1 MKFVGYKHVGE
12 VRKLQTDNPNTDDIY
27 MVIDDEEPGAVPFRP
42 YDFVRWNGTKWVR
55 VDSKL
60 VADFE
65 IPGGNIGE
73 LIPSDTTEDNPLV
86 NESYVEDK
94 DKVVAAALNNLNAR
108 LAALEAALANGN
120 IGSVIAD
127 SIDTQTLMVGG
138 VDINTIIQ
146 NAIGG

>member
-1 MKFVGYKHVGE
+1 MKFAGYKHVGD
-12 VRKLQTDNPNTDDIY
+12 VRKPQTDNPSTDDAY
-27 MVIDDEEPGAVPFRP
+27 MVIADEEVGAVPFRP
-42 YDFVRWNGTKWVR
+42 YDFVRWDGTQWVR

-73 LIPSDTTEDNPLV
+73 LIPSDTTEENPLV
-86 NESYVEDK
+86 NEAYVEDK

-108 LAALEAALANGN
+108 LKAIESQE
-120 IGSVIAD
+120 GSNVGSMIAD
-127 SIDTQTLMVGG
+127 FVDTQKLSVGG

>member
-1 MKFVGYKHVGE
+1 MKFVGYIHVGDT
-12 VRKLQTDNPNTDDIY
+12 RKPQTDNPNTDDVY
-27 MVIDDEEPGAVPFRP
+27 MVIADEKVGAVPFRP

-65 IPGGNIGE
+65 IPGGNIGN
-73 LIPSDTTEDNPLV
+73 LIPDDTTENNPLV
-86 NESYVEDK
+86 NEAYVEDK
-94 DKVVAAALNNLNAR
+94 DKVVAAALNNLNSR
-108 LAALEAALANGN
+108 LKAIESQEGGN
-120 IGSVIAD
+120 VGSMIAD
-127 SIDTQTLMVGG
+127 SVDTQKLSVGG

>member
-1 MKFVGYKHVGE
+1 MKFVGYKHVGD
-12 VRKLQTDNPNTDDIY
+12 VRKPQTDNPNTDGVY
-27 MVIDDEEPGAVPFRP
+27 MVIADEEVGSVPFRP
-42 YDFVRWNGTKWVR
+42 YDFVRWDGTQWVQ

-65 IPGGNIGE
+65 IPGGDIGE

-86 NESYVEDK
+86 NEAYVENK
-94 DKVVAAALNNLNAR
+94 DKVIAAALNDLNAR
-108 LAALEAALANGN
+108 IAAIESVVADNN

-127 SIDTQTLMVGG
+127 SIDTQTLKVGG